1 MIDQN
6 NLKIYKGVPITIV
19 TALLLLKRNASA
31 KELMRI
37 TGYSDKPVRDALA
50 VLIEDHIVI
59 KAGFGSYMLS
69 AYQLP
74 LSWSENIERLPSED
88 IGVNPESIG
97 ETPNLVSRVE
107 DLEARVLELEA
118 AAGIRRNSE
127 GFGETPNLIGETPNF
142 LPEGKVG
149 ENTETVGESPI
160 SIGETPNSE
169 QEGVK
174 ELINKDSEN
183 IVSWLDIDINQPIE
197 KSNEVNMLSEIGETP
212 NSGGETPEAAKA
224 AWKCAA
230 SQIGENPLLRGAVL
244 VSYDDGH
251 FTIGLDSPHKVTP
264 ANGKANEALREKI
277 EEILTTIMKVNS
289 SVTFVYDKSPNKIE
303 EKKYP
308 TPSLELLPLPK
319 FETYK
324 NQIRNTE
331 VCNDYLVDPTGIM
344 YSEEDL
350 HVLISCGPDPE
361 VLQYIL
367 PKATCLE
374 NAKRWAELDLV
385 KAKRNLLKKHG
396 IIGAAASQISH
407 NQNAKLEMI
416 DKICSELCPDKC
428 GLAIDRINK
437 LAEEPI
443 LEM

>member
-6 NLKIYKGVPITIV
+6 NLKIYKGVPITVI

-31 KELMRI
+31 KELSMI

-74 LSWSENIERLPSED
+74 LSWSENIERLPSE
-88 IGVNPESIG
+88 EYG
-97 ETPNLVSRVE
+97 ETPNLSGESPNLLERME
-107 DLEARVLELEA
+107 DLEARVLFLET
-118 AAGIRRNSE
+118 AAGIRRKSE
-127 GFGETPNLIGETPNF
+127 GIGETPNLNGESPNF
-142 LPEGKVG
+142 LPEGKFG

-197 KSNEVNMLSEIGETP
+197 KSDEVNMLSEIGETP
-212 NSGGETPEAAKA
+212 NSDGETPAAANA
-224 AWKCAA
+224 AWKCAS

-244 VSYDDGH
+244 ISYEDGH
-251 FTIGLDSPHKVTP
+251 FTVGLDSPHKVTP

-289 SVTFVYDKSPNKIE
+289 SVTFVYNKSPNKIE
-303 EKKYP
+303 EKKYSA
-308 TPSLELLPLPK
+308 PSLELLPLPK

-331 VCNDYLVDPTGIM
+331 ICNEYLLEPSGIE
-344 YSEEDL
+344 YSLDDL
-350 HVLISCGPDPE
+350 HGLISHSPDPQ
-361 VLQYIL
+361 VLRFIL
-367 PKATCLE
+367 RKATSLE
-374 NAKRWAELDLV
+374 NAFVWVEFDLV
-385 KAKRNLLKKHG
+385 TVKRKLLKKYN
-396 IIGAAASQISH
+396 IINGTAAKIAH
-407 NQNAKLEMI
+407 NENATLEMI
-416 DKICSELCPDKC
+416 DKICTEAENTS
-428 GLAIDRINK
+428 LAIDRINK
-437 LAEEPI
+437 LSDEAIP
-443 LEM
+443 EM

>member
-74 LSWSENIERLPSED
+74 LSWSEDIERLPSED
-88 IGVNPESIG
+88 IGVIPESIG
-97 ETPNLVSRVE
+97 ETPNLFSRVE
-107 DLEARVLELEA
+107 DLEARVLKLET
-118 AAGIRRNSE
+118 AAGNQRNSE
-127 GFGETPNLIGETPNF
+127 GIGETPILTGDIPNL
-142 LPEGKVG
+142 LPEGTIG
-149 ENTETVGESPI
+149 ETPTVNGESPI

-169 QEGVK
+169 QAKVK

-183 IVSWLDIDINQPIE
+183 IVSWLDVDNNQPTE
-197 KSNEVNMLSEIGETP
+197 KSNEVNMISGIGETP
-212 NSGGETPEAAKA
+212 NSDGETPEAAKA

-244 VSYDDGH
+244 ISYEEGH
-251 FTIGLDSPHKVTP
+251 FTVGLDSPHKVTP

-277 EEILTTIMKVNS
+277 EEILTMIMKAES
-289 SVTFVYDKSPNKIE
+289 SVTFVYEKSPNKKIE

-308 TPSLELLPLPK
+308 ASTLELLPMPK

-331 VCNDYLVDPTGIM
+331 ICNEYLLDPVGIN
-344 YSEEDL
+344 YRLDDL
-350 HVLISCGPDPE
+350 HVLISHGPDPE
-361 VLQYIL
+361 VLHFIL
-367 PKATCLE
+367 RKATNLE
-374 NAKRWAELDLV
+374 NAIAWMDFDLITVKR
-385 KAKRNLLKKHG
+385 KLLKKYG
-396 IIGAAASQISH
+396 IINGTAAKIAH
-407 NQNAKLEMI
+407 NENATLEMI
-416 DKICSELCPDKC
+416 DKICTEAENTS
-428 GLAIDRINK
+428 LAIDRINK
-437 LAEEPI
+437 LSDEAIP
-443 LEM
+443 EM

>member
-88 IGVNPESIG
+88 IGVIPESIG

-127 GFGETPNLIGETPNF
+127 GIGETPILNGDSPNL
-142 LPEGKVG
+142 LPEKIIG
-149 ENTETVGESPI
+149 ETPTVNGESPI

-183 IVSWLDIDINQPIE
+183 IVGWLDIDINQPIE
-197 KSNEVNMLSEIGETP
+197 KSDEVNMLSEIGETP
-212 NSGGETPEAAKA
+212 NSGGVTPEAANA
-224 AWKCAA
+224 TWKCAA
-230 SQIGENPLLRGAVL
+230 SQFEGNPLLRGAVL
-244 VSYDDGH
+244 ISYEDGH
-251 FTIGLDSPHKVTP
+251 FTVGLDSPHKVAP
-264 ANGKANEALREKI
+264 ANGKANEVLREKL
-277 EEILTTIMKVNS
+277 EEILTTIMNVNS

-308 TPSLELLPLPK
+308 APSLELLPLPK

-331 VCNDYLVDPTGIM
+331 ICNEYLLEPSGIE
-344 YSEEDL
+344 YSLDDL
-350 HVLISCGPDPE
+350 HGLISHSPDPQ
-361 VLQYIL
+361 VLRFIL
-367 PKATCLE
+367 RKATSLE
-374 NAKRWAELDLV
+374 NAFVWVEFDLV
-385 KAKRNLLKKHG
+385 TVKRKLLKKYN
-396 IIGAAASQISH
+396 IINGTAAKIAH
-407 NQNAKLEMI
+407 NENATLEMI
-416 DKICSELCPDKC
+416 DKICTEAENTS
-428 GLAIDRINK
+428 LAIDRINK
-437 LAEEPI
+437 LSDEAIP
-443 LEM
+443 EM

>member
-107 DLEARVLELEA
+107 DLEARVLKLET
-118 AAGIRRNSE
+118 AAGNRRNSE
-127 GFGETPNLIGETPNF
+127 GIGETPILTGDIPNL
-142 LPEGKVG
+142 LPEGTIG
-149 ENTETVGESPI
+149 ETPTVNGESPI

-169 QEGVK
+169 QAEVK

-183 IVSWLDIDINQPIE
+183 IVGWLDIDINQPIE
-197 KSNEVNMLSEIGETP
+197 KSDEVNMLSEIGETP
-212 NSGGETPEAAKA
+212 NSGGVTPEAANA
-224 AWKCAA
+224 TWKCAA
-230 SQIGENPLLRGAVL
+230 SQFEGNPLLRGAVL
-244 VSYDDGH
+244 ISYEDGH
-251 FTIGLDSPHKVTP
+251 FTVGLDSPHKVAP
-264 ANGKANEALREKI
+264 ANGKANEVLREKL
-277 EEILTTIMKVNS
+277 EEILTMIMNVNS

-308 TPSLELLPLPK
+308 APSLELLPLPK

-331 VCNDYLVDPTGIM
+331 ICNEYLLEPSGIE
-344 YSEEDL
+344 YSLDDL
-350 HVLISCGPDPE
+350 HGLISHSPDPQ
-361 VLQYIL
+361 VLRFIL
-367 PKATCLE
+367 RKATSLE
-374 NAKRWAELDLV
+374 NAFVWVEFDLV
-385 KAKRNLLKKHG
+385 TVKRKLLKKYN
-396 IIGAAASQISH
+396 IINGTAAKIAH
-407 NQNAKLEMI
+407 NENATLEMI
-416 DKICSELCPDKC
+416 DKICSEAENTS
-428 GLAIDRINK
+428 LAIDRINK
-437 LAEEPI
+437 LSDEAIP
-443 LEM
+443 EM